1 MKYLVFLIED
11 GGDGRVTSLPDWN
24 GEETLEIRLAA
35 FARDAV
41 ITIDPVYEK
50 DKEE

>member
-1 MKYLVFLIED
+1 MKYLVFIIES
-11 GGDGRVTSLPDWN
+11 GGEGRVTSLPDWD
-24 GEETLEIRLAA
+24 GEDPLEIRLAA

-41 ITIDPVYEK
+41 VSIEPVYEK